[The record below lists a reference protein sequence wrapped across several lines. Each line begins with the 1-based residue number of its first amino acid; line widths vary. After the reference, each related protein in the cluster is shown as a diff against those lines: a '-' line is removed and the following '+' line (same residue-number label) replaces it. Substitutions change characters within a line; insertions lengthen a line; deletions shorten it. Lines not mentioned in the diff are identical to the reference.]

1 MEKNQQ
7 CSLWNGGVGLMVSKT
22 AASTLAEV
30 KEWNGRFLV
39 ANFSGS
45 PALTITVRYSPI
57 EGNVEAEDHYDH
69 PTAVSEIP
77 KHNMLIV
84 TGDFIAHLGQSV
96 IEYSYH
102 NTCNSNGRLVKNV
115 FEETN
120 LSLQMEVSRRWLGSS
135 GHYFGYE
142 WYENTGRLHHGQQ
155 KMKELCTR
163 LSIKANE
170 ETAKKVLPKRKKG
183 S

>member
-1 MEKNQQ
+1 
-7 CSLWNGGVGLMVSKT
+7 MVSRT

-69 PTAVSEIP
+69 LTAAVSEIP

-84 TGDFIAHLGQSV
+84 TGDFNAHLGQSV

-102 NTCNSNGRLVKNV
+102 NTCNSNGRLVKNF

-120 LSLQMEVSRRWLGSS
+120 LSLQMEGSRRGLGSS

-163 LSIKANE
+163 LSMKANE

>member
-1 MEKNQQ
+1 
-7 CSLWNGGVGLMVSKT
+7 MVSKT

-45 PALTITVRYSPI
+45 PALTITVHYSPI

-69 PTAVSEIP
+69 LTAAVSDIP

-84 TGDFIAHLGQSV
+84 TGDFNAHLGQSV

-102 NTCNSNGRLVKNV
+102 NTCNSNGRLVKTFLKRQIFRCKWKV
-115 FEETN
+115 PEE
-120 LSLQMEVSRRWLGSS
+120 G
-135 GHYFGYE
+135 
-142 WYENTGRLHHGQQ
+142 
-155 KMKELCTR
+155 
-163 LSIKANE
+163 
-170 ETAKKVLPKRKKG
+170 
-183 S
+183 